1 MLSLPPL
8 NSASWCDDQKCSW
21 TFNTWSVSL
30 DCVWPLTSRKPMF
43 SFNGWMLSSGCL
55 ICGASKD
62 QWMSNFW
69 CLVVVT
75 YVQWSRKLIYRKLIF
90 RSGLYQIFSA
100 RQSNVNY
107 WIPVVRRSLH
117 VLVAVGSVN
126 EKTLFHGTGKHAPE
140 KIVLQREGFM
150 LDYGWYSNVHL
161 VILQSLFVF
170 ASTKLSLPP
179 CPIPFPH
186 AYTVF
191 AFSWPRIRAV
201 HLLIFCRSWECVT
214 MWGFLCSSFLPPPLY
229 VVPLL
234 RFLAVSLACFL
245 ATLLVILHFY
255 LLLAQHAHCHDHRK
269 YQLIYGPSIK
279 FLIHLF
285 EWQLFHEWR
294 TCQLNHWRAC
304 FIHLRFVCM
313 NHSYLRNCFATNNV
327 SHNGSSRLLGN
338 TGELE
343 FHTRGWPPPACRRS
357 GFICLNLF
365 WLNDF
370 ERIKKPFRRYDFQ
383 LLCHYSMLMSPRT
396 EVVVLLDKNTALFI
410 FSIGCLWESWC
421 I

>member
-62 QWMSNFW
+62 QWMSNFC

-75 YVQWSRKLIYRKLIF
+75 IKCKL
-90 RSGLYQIFSA
+90 
-100 RQSNVNY
+100 
-107 WIPVVRRSLH
+107 
-117 VLVAVGSVN
+117 
-126 EKTLFHGTGKHAPE
+126 T
-140 KIVLQREGFM
+140 
-150 LDYGWYSNVHL
+150 
-161 VILQSLFVF
+161 LQS
-170 ASTKLSLPP
+170 
-179 CPIPFPH
+179 
-186 AYTVF
+186 
-191 AFSWPRIRAV
+191 
-201 HLLIFCRSWECVT
+201 T
-214 MWGFLCSSFLPPPLY
+214 MY
-229 VVPLL
+229 N
-234 RFLAVSLACFL
+234 
-245 ATLLVILHFY
+245 
-255 LLLAQHAHCHDHRK
+255 
-269 YQLIYGPSIK
+269 GPSIK

-294 TCQLNHWRAC
+294 TCQLNHWLAC

-313 NHSYLRNCFATNNV
+313 NHSYLLNFFATNNI

-343 FHTRGWPPPACRRS
+343 FHTRGWPRPACRRS

-365 WLNDF
+365 WLHDF

-383 LLCHYSMLMSPRT
+383 FLCHYSMLMSPRT
-396 EVVVLLDKNTALFI
+396 EVVVVLDKNTALFI
-410 FSIGCLWESWC
+410 FSIGCLWESCC